1 MTEIVNSEHAN
12 FLNFIGWPGGQAMT
26 VSLLNFI
33 GWPGG
38 QAMTV
43 SLLNFIGW
51 PGGQAMTVRLLNLPI
66 INLMNYTI
74 QLNHFK

>member
-1 MTEIVNSEHAN
+1 
-12 FLNFIGWPGGQAMT
+12 MT

-51 PGGQAMTVRLLNLPI
+51 PGGQAMTVRLLNLLI

>member
-43 SLLNFIGW
+43 RLLNFIGW
-51 PGGQAMTVRLLNLPI
+51 LVDKR
-66 INLMNYTI
+66 
-74 QLNHFK
+74 